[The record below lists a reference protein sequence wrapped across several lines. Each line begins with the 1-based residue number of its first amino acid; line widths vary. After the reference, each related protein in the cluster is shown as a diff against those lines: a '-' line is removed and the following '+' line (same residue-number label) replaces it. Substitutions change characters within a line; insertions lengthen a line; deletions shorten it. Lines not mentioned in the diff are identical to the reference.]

1 MKSPFPSRSL
11 AFYLPLILSVFI
23 GGSISIIVTFI
34 HWSSEAYRVKTNFEK
49 QGDNLTEHLQQ
60 HIQEYTN
67 ITQSLGAFYESSDQV
82 TRKDFKLFTQHFLD
96 ENLGILGM
104 AWAAR
109 ISQQE
114 RLNYE
119 KKMII
124 SGFSNFKIWGKDK
137 NVVNNKTE
145 YFPVTYGE
153 PQQLYRSVVGL
164 ELSSSKVLNSPLEKS
179 RDTGEMTTSQ
189 PFTLITGGHG
199 FMLYYPVYERES
211 NPQTIQERR
220 QKFKGVV
227 YTVYRIED
235 LITRIVNHTSV
246 SDYSFFISDTDTIS
260 DNSLIFA
267 LDAETKKVNISTTIP
282 FSIPLS
288 CETLLPCQRKLM
300 IADDSWFLTIIP
312 EDNQYIIVIES
323 MLLLLLG
330 LGITTLITNYLWKTL
345 SEKNHIEQV
354 VKERTNAWL
363 ENTENLEKRIDKR
376 IQELKNA
383 NEEKTQILTQM
394 NYELRLPLNNILG
407 FLEQSS
413 YDNSLT
419 QEQKDNVYYIQ
430 KNSQHLLQLLNK
442 NFYFSKLISGKI
454 SIQRN
459 MVILENLVNSISR
472 QFEEEVKRKKLKL
485 NYYIEPEISR
495 YIKIDETKLRTIL
508 VNLLDNS
515 IKFTD
520 QGMITIKLF
529 CDNQA
534 WLSDNNTDSLDQEN
548 LWIEIEDNGS
558 GIAPDIQDKV
568 FEPFFRVNKKQGFG
582 LGLSITSQ
590 LINLMGGKI
599 YLSSQLGRGT
609 IIQFYLPF
617 TIPKTEEI
625 RTNNQH
631 QTIVSL
637 ANNEPNYRILVIDEQ
652 QENRE
657 LLVDFLKPIGFN
669 LKEAS
674 KLQSA
679 LDVSRTWQPHLIFV
693 DIKMLLSENNQIV
706 NEIKNLQTLNQITIV
721 GIASGKLEES
731 QREQLQIWCDDCLY
745 KPFSMDLILEK
756 INFYLGVSYLWNN
769 EEVEMISTRKIV
781 KSLNY
786 PTLKMMSSQWLK
798 EVYSA
803 ASSGNRSLLEELIQQ
818 IPERHDSIINSMR
831 ELVNNFNYRQ
841 IREII
846 EPLID

>member
-49 QGDNLTEHLQQ
+49 QGDNLTENLQQ
-60 HIQEYTN
+60 NIQEYTN

-119 KKMII
+119 KMII

-145 YFPVTYGE
+145 YFTVTYGE

-345 SEKNHIEQV
+345 SEK
-354 VKERTNAWL
+354 K
-363 ENTENLEKRIDKR
+363 
-376 IQELKNA
+376 
-383 NEEKTQILTQM
+383 
-394 NYELRLPLNNILG
+394 
-407 FLEQSS
+407 S
-413 YDNSLT
+413 Y
-419 QEQKDNVYYIQ
+419 
-430 KNSQHLLQLLNK
+430 
-442 NFYFSKLISGKI
+442 
-454 SIQRN
+454 
-459 MVILENLVNSISR
+459 
-472 QFEEEVKRKKLKL
+472 
-485 NYYIEPEISR
+485 
-495 YIKIDETKLRTIL
+495 
-508 VNLLDNS
+508 
-515 IKFTD
+515 
-520 QGMITIKLF
+520 
-529 CDNQA
+529 
-534 WLSDNNTDSLDQEN
+534 
-548 LWIEIEDNGS
+548 
-558 GIAPDIQDKV
+558 
-568 FEPFFRVNKKQGFG
+568 
-582 LGLSITSQ
+582 
-590 LINLMGGKI
+590 
-599 YLSSQLGRGT
+599 
-609 IIQFYLPF
+609 
-617 TIPKTEEI
+617 
-625 RTNNQH
+625 
-631 QTIVSL
+631 
-637 ANNEPNYRILVIDEQ
+637 
-652 QENRE
+652 
-657 LLVDFLKPIGFN
+657 
-669 LKEAS
+669 
-674 KLQSA
+674 
-679 LDVSRTWQPHLIFV
+679 
-693 DIKMLLSENNQIV
+693 
-706 NEIKNLQTLNQITIV
+706 
-721 GIASGKLEES
+721 
-731 QREQLQIWCDDCLY
+731 
-745 KPFSMDLILEK
+745 
-756 INFYLGVSYLWNN
+756 
-769 EEVEMISTRKIV
+769 
-781 KSLNY
+781 
-786 PTLKMMSSQWLK
+786 
-798 EVYSA
+798 
-803 ASSGNRSLLEELIQQ
+803 
-818 IPERHDSIINSMR
+818 
-831 ELVNNFNYRQ
+831 
-841 IREII
+841 
-846 EPLID
+846 

>member
-1 MKSPFPSRSL
+1 
-11 AFYLPLILSVFI
+11 
-23 GGSISIIVTFI
+23 
-34 HWSSEAYRVKTNFEK
+34 
-49 QGDNLTEHLQQ
+49 
-60 HIQEYTN
+60 
-67 ITQSLGAFYESSDQV
+67 
-82 TRKDFKLFTQHFLD
+82 
-96 ENLGILGM
+96 
-104 AWAAR
+104 
-109 ISQQE
+109 
-114 RLNYE
+114 
-119 KKMII
+119 
-124 SGFSNFKIWGKDK
+124 
-137 NVVNNKTE
+137 
-145 YFPVTYGE
+145 
-153 PQQLYRSVVGL
+153 
-164 ELSSSKVLNSPLEKS
+164 
-179 RDTGEMTTSQ
+179 
-189 PFTLITGGHG
+189 
-199 FMLYYPVYERES
+199 
-211 NPQTIQERR
+211 
-220 QKFKGVV
+220 
-227 YTVYRIED
+227 
-235 LITRIVNHTSV
+235 
-246 SDYSFFISDTDTIS
+246 
-260 DNSLIFA
+260 
-267 LDAETKKVNISTTIP
+267 
-282 FSIPLS
+282 
-288 CETLLPCQRKLM
+288 
-300 IADDSWFLTIIP
+300 
-312 EDNQYIIVIES
+312 
-323 MLLLLLG
+323 
-330 LGITTLITNYLWKTL
+330 
-345 SEKNHIEQV
+345 
-354 VKERTNAWL
+354 
-363 ENTENLEKRIDKR
+363 
-376 IQELKNA
+376 
-383 NEEKTQILTQM
+383 M

-413 YDNSLT
+413 YGNSLT

-637 ANNEPNYRILVIDEQ
+637 ANNEPNYRILVIDDQ

-657 LLVDFLKPIGFN
+657 
-669 LKEAS
+669 
-674 KLQSA
+674 
-679 LDVSRTWQPHLIFV
+679 
-693 DIKMLLSENNQIV
+693 
-706 NEIKNLQTLNQITIV
+706 
-721 GIASGKLEES
+721 
-731 QREQLQIWCDDCLY
+731 
-745 KPFSMDLILEK
+745 
-756 INFYLGVSYLWNN
+756 
-769 EEVEMISTRKIV
+769 
-781 KSLNY
+781 
-786 PTLKMMSSQWLK
+786 
-798 EVYSA
+798 
-803 ASSGNRSLLEELIQQ
+803 
-818 IPERHDSIINSMR
+818 
-831 ELVNNFNYRQ
+831 
-841 IREII
+841 
-846 EPLID
+846 